1 VEPLICC
8 WGETQTQG
16 LADSLRHFWLEVA
29 VDAGVSINR
38 GLSPIMADRKSNRM
52 RAIMTH
58 VLGITGLQPGSA

>member
-38 GLSPIMADRKSNRM
+38 GLSPIMLIFKNQKTVFFGKP
-52 RAIMTH
+52 IW
-58 VLGITGLQPGSA
+58 L

>member
-38 GLSPIMADRKSNRM
+38 GLSPIMPFFKTRKLFFS
-52 RAIMTH
+52 
-58 VLGITGLQPGSA
+58 GSQFGYDFIQG